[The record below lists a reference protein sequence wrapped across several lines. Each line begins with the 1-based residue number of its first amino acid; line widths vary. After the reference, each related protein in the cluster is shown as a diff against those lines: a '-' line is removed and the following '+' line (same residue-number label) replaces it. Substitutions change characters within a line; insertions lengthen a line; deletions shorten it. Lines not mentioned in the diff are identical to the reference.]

1 MATIKRP
8 AAKKTIKKPI
18 VKKPIKKPIKKA
30 QYGDDVNSQQLNDII
45 NKEIGP
51 RQREATDLAYRKKFN
66 GPQPGTINPIS
77 EEEAPFYA
85 ARNKANNEERW
96 KLVEDARIKQKDSNG
111 VPRLLKGRN
120 SMGEFKSGGKIKKTM
135 KTMKTMKNGGSL
147 SGLTASTK
155 RDKGID
161 PKGAWTKVQ
170 KKTLA
175 GAKGK
180 AKLTADKQLGAT
192 KMKAKKKVSKKK

>member
-1 MATIKRP
+1 MATIKKP
-8 AAKKTIKKPI
+8 AVKKTVAKKT
-18 VKKPIKKPIKKA
+18 IKKA
-30 QYGDDVNSQQLNDII
+30 QYGDDLNSQQLNNII

-77 EEEAPFYA
+77 KEEAPFYA

-96 KLVEDARIKQKDSNG
+96 KLVEDARIKQKDRNG

-147 SGLTASTK
+147 SGLTASNK

-161 PKGAWTKVQ
+161 PKGAYTTVQ
-170 KKTLA
+170 KRTLA

-192 KMKAKKKVSKKK
+192 KMTAKRGMKISKKK